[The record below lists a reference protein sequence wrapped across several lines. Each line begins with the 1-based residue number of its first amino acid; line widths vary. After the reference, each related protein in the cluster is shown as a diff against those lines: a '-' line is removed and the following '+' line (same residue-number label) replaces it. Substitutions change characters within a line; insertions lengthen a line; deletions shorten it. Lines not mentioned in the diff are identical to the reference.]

1 MKVSLLLAR
10 PSDNVSSR
18 QFPSTPS
25 SVLNFSLSF
34 PSPHD
39 PTIITSAMHVLQ
51 TILTLFIE
59 SILVGYPTLVFRRQV
74 LLLTVRLD
82 LNSSELWDQVRIRFC
97 GYLLPGLL
105 AVVLLA
111 LLDPWLEPTVERLTV
126 NALEV
131 VSLFGE

>member
-1 MKVSLLLAR
+1 
-10 PSDNVSSR
+10 
-18 QFPSTPS
+18 
-25 SVLNFSLSF
+25 
-34 PSPHD
+34 
-39 PTIITSAMHVLQ
+39 MHVLQ